1 MAKSSIDWF
10 KEYNRIRRNM
20 LQQSRRHNIEP
31 PKILTATQL
40 QKQSGKKIS
49 KSDVVNIEKRRAD
62 YHTVIQA
69 VDTKHTKSTIKL
81 NYIPKKSSPFKPPT
95 TVKKK
100 KSPAA
105 KSSSK
110 PKKTK
115 SSKPKTQATPTVQTV
130 SRQET
135 EEKDYKDIYAKYGSE
150 FTVVTNTGDIV
161 DRFTGE
167 VLGVS
172 QYSEFAA
179 EDIGKYLDEKYG
191 GDNNFESPYDKA
203 KGNVSQLDAFVDY
216 IQARVDKAIEDSDLG
231 LHGSRQAAKN
241 IQDALNEFDRKMN
254 DKENHEGLVRAAERY
269 DKFETQIKEY
279 LDEAIYYA
287 ENGKDESSRHLIA
300 LAKIMDLLDLDFDT
314 SNLNFNNYDA
324 TIYTPADFKYMS
336 ED

>member
-1 MAKSSIDWF
+1 MANIDWF
-10 KEYNRIRRNM
+10 KEYNRIRKN
-20 LQQSRRHNIEP
+20 LFQQSRRHNIEP
-31 PKILTATQL
+31 PKILTAKQL
-40 QKQSGKKIS
+40 QKQSGKLITRV
-49 KSDVVNIEKRRAD
+49 DVENLERKRVD
-62 YHTVIQA
+62 YQSVLQA
-69 VDTKHTKSTIKL
+69 VDARHTKSTIKL
-81 NYIPKKSSPFKPPT
+81 KYIAPKAKP
-95 TVKKK
+95 VKVNKPSKK
-100 KSPAA
+100 

-110 PKKTK
+110 TRTVK
-115 SSKPKTQATPTVQTV
+115 SVKG
-130 SRQET
+130 
-135 EEKDYKDIYAKYGSE
+135 EKDYTDIYKQYSSE

-172 QYSEFAA
+172 QYSDFAA
-179 EDIGKYLDEKYG
+179 EDIGRYIDEKYG

-203 KGNVSQLDAFVDY
+203 KEDVSQLDAFVDY

-241 IQDALNEFDRKMN
+241 IQDMLNEFEKKMN

-269 DKFETQIKEY
+269 NKFETEIKEY

-287 ENGKDESSRHLIA
+287 ENGRDESSRHLIA

-324 TIYTPADFKYMS
+324 TVYSPADFKYMS